1 MVEDFVFVTAASDNH
16 FAEARVSLWSIRKH
30 LGFSR
35 LVVFYDLGLNET
47 NKKEVCDRILL
58 ILILEE

>member
-47 NKKEVCDRILL
+47 NKKEVCDWD
-58 ILILEE
+58 